1 MGPQKAKRDT
11 GVRETPHRRWKCPGH
26 NPSASEKSDEQFDS
40 LQNPPEITAC
50 DLAPLGQHWPNAAK
64 SLSSDTHPLFCVPQE
79 SLPHPPAS
87 EIPNTLMGERT
98 VVGMQPHFYFDTW
111 NIRRDQSEGREKQSV
126 GLGLARNLGLVLT
139 PLHALPPSL
148 QPSVYSRVFII
159 FLIIYF
165 DVDHL

>member
-1 MGPQKAKRDT
+1 
-11 GVRETPHRRWKCPGH
+11 
-26 NPSASEKSDEQFDS
+26 
-40 LQNPPEITAC
+40 
-50 DLAPLGQHWPNAAK
+50 
-64 SLSSDTHPLFCVPQE
+64 
-79 SLPHPPAS
+79 
-87 EIPNTLMGERT
+87 MGERT